1 LAGLAGAVA
10 FAVEGAGRG
19 VEAGGVAGVTGIA
32 EAAGAAGPFGAF
44 GATSTS
50 LNLSFVKPARATN
63 TARMVASRRANIR
76 I

>member
-1 LAGLAGAVA
+1 LAGAVA
-10 FAVEGAGRG
+10 FAAEGTGGG

-32 EAAGAAGPFGAF
+32 EAAGAARSFGAV

-50 LNLSFVKPARATN
+50 LNLSLVKPARATN
-63 TARMVASRRANIR
+63 TARTVASRRANIR